1 MMTMSVFSQNYIHAA
16 GLRGGVYNGFNYKNF
31 FSNSVAFE
39 GILLKPWKAFD
50 LTLLVEK
57 YHPVDRSRNFFLY
70 YGIGGLAG
78 FYDARYANIL
88 LFRGEMLLS
97 DLNMNSAEYLLLSG
111 LIGNLFTIL

>member
-70 YGIGGLAG
+70 YVIGGLAG
-78 FYDARYANIL
+78 FYDARYAKHSFI
-88 LFRGEMLLS
+88 
-97 DLNMNSAEYLLLSG
+97 
-111 LIGNLFTIL
+111 